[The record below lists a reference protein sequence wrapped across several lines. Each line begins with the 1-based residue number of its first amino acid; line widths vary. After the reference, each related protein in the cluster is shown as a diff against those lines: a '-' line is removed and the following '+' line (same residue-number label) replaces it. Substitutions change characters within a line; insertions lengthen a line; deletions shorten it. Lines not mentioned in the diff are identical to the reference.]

1 MAFQRPARQLL
12 TCGLVL
18 CWLCLPVEGIGY
30 DDFPESLQRILDERI
45 DELNSQDGVCLA
57 GRVTLSDGVPIRSGQ
72 DVQVNADVHGDVPIW
87 VYEDGWFIME
97 HRPGIPGPDKPVHV
111 RAFGYDPIDTP
122 VDVLKNAIT
131 YREFE
136 LVKTPPERLA
146 TVVGIVRDE
155 DDQPFNGAWVLLTF
169 PFSSHG
175 YTAEMGYSYAFMSQQ
190 TGPDGRFSFY
200 GLSSTEHVITA
211 GASEYAYHTGTFMP
225 LAGGQTTQDRKLY
238 PNRRI
243 VIDYVYQP
251 DGSRSFDN
259 NQAIARTI
267 NWLNGSGHIDFS
279 LGQLIRSYYDLGMR
293 QTQDV
298 LIFRCAYVNAQTGF
312 YDAGAVAFDS
322 VTEAAEDG
330 YSTTDKPCLVGHV
343 YVVRTWEEGHYV
355 KFIVQ
360 SDECSFRT
368 VVPGD
373 SRPIHFAGYGL
384 TIDLHDCDDYA
395 KVYVR
400 KDSGMP
406 PGLETPAL
414 PYYQEITGMDERVFS
429 ADILFAYD
437 PNDVANAGLSERSLA
452 IYRSRDDGA
461 TWQRLDTEM
470 GPTNRTLRA
479 KGLDAFG
486 LFAIGGQY
494 QSLFTADLDGS
505 AIVDFND
512 FALFG
517 TQWRST
523 EDQSPLEADL
533 DDSGIVDCGDLTTFA
548 AQWLKTEE

>member
-1 MAFQRPARQLL
+1 MAFRRPARQLI

-18 CWLCLPVEGIGY
+18 CWLCLPAEGIGY

-45 DELNSQDGVCLA
+45 DELNNLEGICLA
-57 GRVTLSDGVPIRSGQ
+57 GRVTLSDGAPIRSGQ

-131 YREFE
+131 YLEFQ
-136 LVKTPPERLA
+136 LVKTPPERLGS
-146 TVVGIVRDE
+146 VVGTVRDE
-155 DDQPFNGAWVLLTF
+155 DDQPFNGAWVTVKF

-175 YTAEMGYSYAFMSQQ
+175 YTAEMGYTYPYMRMQ
-190 TGPDGRFSFY
+190 TDADGRFHFY
-200 GLSSTEHVITA
+200 GLSDAEHELTA
-211 GASEYAYHTGTFMP
+211 MASEYAYHYGRFTP
-225 LAGGQTTQDRKLY
+225 PAGGKTTEDRKLY

-243 VIDYVYQP
+243 IIDYVYQP

-259 NQAIARTI
+259 HNTVARTVD
-267 NWLNGSGHIDFS
+267 WLNGNKGIDFS
-279 LGQLIRSYYDLGMR
+279 LGQFITSWFDLDMT
-293 QTQDV
+293 QEQDV
-298 LIFRCAYVNAQTGF
+298 LIFDCVYGGLPAGF
-312 YDAGAVAFDS
+312 YDAGAVPFDS
-322 VTEAAEDG
+322 VTEAAETG
-330 YSTTDKPCLVGHV
+330 YSRGDRLCLVGHV
-343 YVVRTWEEGHYV
+343 YVVRTLDEGHYV
-355 KFIVQ
+355 KFIVR

-384 TIDLHDCDDYA
+384 TIDFHDCDDYS

-414 PYYQEITGMDERVFS
+414 PYSYEITGMDERVFA

-452 IYRSRDDGA
+452 IYRSRDEGVS
-461 TWQRLDTEM
+461 WSKLDTETE
-470 GPTNRTLRA
+470 PTSHTLRA
-479 KGLDAFG
+479 QALDAFG
-486 LFAIGGQY
+486 LFTIGGQY
-494 QSLFTADLDGS
+494 QGVFTADFDGS

-517 TQWRST
+517 TQWRSV

-533 DDSGIVDCGDLTTFA
+533 DGSGTVDCGDLTTFA
-548 AQWLKTEE
+548 AQWLKTDE